1 MAASHSRVGQDD
13 KAQDAKCETAFVTGQ
28 KQLCIG
34 FTTYLSVSG
43 TAELCPCRRL
53 HTGWL
58 NKGTQ
63 AQGLFWKST

>member
-1 MAASHSRVGQDD
+1 MSRALVAAVV
-13 KAQDAKCETAFVTGQ
+13 A
-28 KQLCIG
+28 
-34 FTTYLSVSG
+34 VSG

>member
-34 FTTYLSVSG
+34 FTTYLSAFRWGSEV
-43 TAELCPCRRL
+43 R
-53 HTGWL
+53 
-58 NKGTQ
+58 
-63 AQGLFWKST
+63 GLAT